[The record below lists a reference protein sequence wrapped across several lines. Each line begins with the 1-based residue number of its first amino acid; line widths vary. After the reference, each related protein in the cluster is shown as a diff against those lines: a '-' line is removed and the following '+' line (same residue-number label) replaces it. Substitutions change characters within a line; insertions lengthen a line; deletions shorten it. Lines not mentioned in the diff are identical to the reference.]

1 MQRQPR
7 TAAVELRNEEKSRL
21 LVRVRSLSRAGFT
34 TEAVPAKAHDRAK
47 RAAHVIYVASLAV
60 RE

>member
-1 MQRQPR
+1 MTRVAGLRPTSFVQPKNARLYDRHGFGLIRR
-7 TAAVELRNEEKSRL
+7 TLRPGGKVAFWS
-21 LVRVRSLSRAGFT
+21 
-34 TEAVPAKAHDRAK
+34 K